1 MGSLSNIQSIL
12 KHLVNKKNSYYKNS
26 TQLYFGECG
35 NIMLYMDDLK
45 AKFALKY
52 ANLPEG
58 SRDEIIA
65 VIKSEPYTWRSARI
79 EIDNNTVIGTEILEF
94 LSKLEIIQ

>member
-1 MGSLSNIQSIL
+1 M
-12 KHLVNKKNSYYKNS
+12 
-26 TQLYFGECG
+26 EE
-35 NIMLYMDDLK
+35 LK

-65 VIKSEPYTWRSARI
+65 VIKGEPYTWRSARI
-79 EIDNNTVIGTEILEF
+79 EINNNTIIGTEIIEF
-94 LSKLEIIQ
+94 LIQSKIIQ